1 MRECVGEHA
10 APGSE
15 LEDPIVTGDAGVRDE
30 LRRESRA
37 TEEVLT
43 EVSATAPPAGC
54 LPGHGGPRP

>member
-1 MRECVGEHA
+1 MRECAGEHA

-43 EVSATAPPAGC
+43 EVPATAPPAGC
-54 LPGHGGPRP
+54 VPGHGRPRP